1 MPLNFRHTVTIRIL
15 ASLNIWYVPLMI
27 SADSTFK
34 LNLRICL
41 QILTIIAL
49 LMQMQIPTK
58 SILFG
63 LNLNGLQEDGGRWA
77 SHCNYY

>member
-41 QILTIIAL
+41 QILINHSTIDADANTNKKYPIRS
-49 LMQMQIPTK
+49 Q
-58 SILFG
+58 S
-63 LNLNGLQEDGGRWA
+63 
-77 SHCNYY
+77 